1 LKKQQS
7 LGLIEGPNCKIE
19 IQGLHWKWRTNAGA
33 NYSLN
38 EGLNYKTFKTSRAK
52 MKTTIK
58 HKNGADTVRLPQ
70 RFSRPPPP
78 LHLQSMDE
86 TALFSGYKSQR
97 TKGHRK
103 EKKDSRERDRTEG
116 GNSQNRGRKEKKNC
130 ERPKRKKNP
139 GDREGAEKKRNHR
152 NEWKKREPRIEG
164 D

>member
-1 LKKQQS
+1 
-7 LGLIEGPNCKIE
+7 LGLIEGPNCKIK
-19 IQGLHWKWRTNAGA
+19 IQGLHWKWGTNAGA

-52 MKTTIK
+52 IKTTIK

-97 TKGHRK
+97 TKGHK
-103 EKKDSRERDRTEG
+103 GKKKDSRE
-116 GNSQNRGRKEKKNC
+116 QKKEKL
-130 ERPKRKKNP
+130 
-139 GDREGAEKKRNHR
+139 
-152 NEWKKREPRIEG
+152 
-164 D
+164 

>member
-1 LKKQQS
+1 MQ
-7 LGLIEGPNCKIE
+7 
-19 IQGLHWKWRTNAGA
+19 GA

-58 HKNGADTVRLPQ
+58 NKNGADTVRLPQ

-97 TKGHRK
+97 TKGHKK
-103 EKKDSRERDRTEG
+103 EGEPKEGNYTEG
-116 GNSQNRGRKEKKNC
+116 SKFFAPVSTQRNRGVR
-130 ERPKRKKNP
+130 
-139 GDREGAEKKRNHR
+139 ASQS
-152 NEWKKREPRIEG
+152 
-164 D
+164 

>member
-1 LKKQQS
+1 
-7 LGLIEGPNCKIE
+7 LGLIEGPNCKIK

-97 TKGHRK
+97 TKGH
-103 EKKDSRERDRTEG
+103 KKKI
-116 GNSQNRGRKEKKNC
+116 Q
-130 ERPKRKKNP
+130 
-139 GDREGAEKKRNHR
+139 
-152 NEWKKREPRIEG
+152 
-164 D
+164 